1 VHRANIGG
9 DSRQVKADPGGC
21 AIGPTVRPR
30 ILADYHWPVPVLSI
44 DDAGDPRLADYRGI
58 PDPELARGRGVFVAE
73 GRLVVRRLLASRFT
87 TRSVMVTPAAL
98 DAVKADLEGRPC
110 PPVFVVPQGLMNSVA
125 GFNIHRGC
133 LAIGERPAPTP
144 WEWILQAGLKACS
157 HEGGREPS
165 GPPSARGCGPSGPP
179 PAAQCLVALERVG
192 NADNVGATFRAAAA
206 FGADGVLLDPSC
218 ADPLY
223 RKAIRTSMGAAL
235 QVPFATDV
243 PLIDALA
250 HLRGDGWSTVGLTPD
265 PSAPPARDVFTRLA
279 GARAVLVLGHEGDG
293 LTAAAAAACSH
304 VARIPMTTDVDSLNV
319 AMAAGIALY
328 EWRQGLTRP

>member
-1 VHRANIGG
+1 M
-9 DSRQVKADPGGC
+9 
-21 AIGPTVRPR
+21 
-30 ILADYHWPVPVLSI
+30 PVLSI
-44 DDAGDPRLADYRGI
+44 DDAGDPRVADYRGI
-58 PDPELARGRGVFVAE
+58 PEPELARARGVFVAE

-87 TRSVMVTPAAL
+87 TRSVMVTPAVL
-98 DAVKADLEGRPC
+98 DTVKADLEGYPC
-110 PPVFVVPQGLMNSVA
+110 LPVFVVPQRLMNSVA

-133 LAIGERPAPTP
+133 LAIGERPAAMP
-144 WEWILQAGLKACS
+144 WEQLVRSCRSSDRPAP
-157 HEGGREPS
+157 GR
-165 GPPSARGCGPSGPP
+165 
-179 PAAQCLVALERVG
+179 CLVALEQVG

-243 PLIDALA
+243 PLIDALT
-250 HLRGDGWSTVGLTPD
+250 HLRGDGWSTVSLMPD
-265 PSAPPARDVFTRLA
+265 AGAPPARDVFARVA
-279 GARAVLVLGHEGDG
+279 GDRAVLVLGHEGDG
-293 LTAAAAAACSH
+293 LTTATAAACAH

-328 EWRQGLTRP
+328 EWRQAQPA